1 MMTNYTKI
9 VKNFT
14 KLQITLIIME
24 ILLVI
29 AICYV
34 NSNPE
39 SALYSFRFYLSVI
52 AILFGC
58 LCIYTTH
65 KYNILS
71 REMGKYSNMV
81 RVVDNIVR
89 VTAMNYFYANRMK
102 KKFDIDK
109 ISKLDKSE
117 FQFAYVP
124 DMLDLE
130 SEATEEEIKA
140 SIEYMKDWNI
150 GVLHSLLTH
159 CINTKYI
166 SGEARRILIKHF
178 LAGINNI
185 NDESFVYQKTEDG
198 KEFYRMSLQ
207 WEEGTERYS

>member
-1 MMTNYTKI
+1 MNKYTKI

-14 KLQITLIIME
+14 KLQITLIILE
-24 ILLVI
+24 VAFVI

-39 SALYSFRFYLSVI
+39 SALYSFRFHLSMI

-58 LCIYTTH
+58 LCIYTTR
-65 KYNILS
+65 KYNVLS
-71 REMGKYSNMV
+71 REMDKYSNIV

-89 VTAMNYFYANRMK
+89 VTAMNYFYANKMK
-102 KKFDIDK
+102 KKFDIEK

-124 DMLDLE
+124 DMLDME
-130 SEATEEEIKA
+130 SEATEDEIKA

-166 SGEARRILIKHF
+166 SGEVRRILIKHF

-185 NDESFVYQKTEDG
+185 SSDSFIYQKTEDG
-198 KEFYRMSLQ
+198 KEYYQMSLQ